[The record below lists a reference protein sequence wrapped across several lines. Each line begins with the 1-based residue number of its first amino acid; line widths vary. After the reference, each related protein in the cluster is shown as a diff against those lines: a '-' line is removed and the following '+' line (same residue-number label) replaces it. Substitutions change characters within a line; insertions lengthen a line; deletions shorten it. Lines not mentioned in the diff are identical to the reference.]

1 MHINARLTFTVTT
14 LLFLLLAAA
23 PQGIKAQTASQMEYE
38 RQQRE
43 YRQQQEQQRQEQ
55 QRQQQLMNEN
65 ARRQQQESS
74 RINAPT
80 GQAPA
85 PAYPGASPQPVPRR
99 QGPPVD
105 VAAAVASAEWE
116 QTGTSLKGESAFY
129 VARSTIRRS
138 GDLVTLWEMID
149 NKAATMIDGKPAF
162 SVRHMMEYDCKGS
175 RRRMLAATAY
185 AGHLG
190 KGTVVG
196 SENFPPP
203 YPWHAVGVDDGCARH
218 SLKLACEKK

>member
-1 MHINARLTFTVTT
+1 MSIRSRLTFTAATM
-14 LLFLLLAAA
+14 LFFLGIS
-23 PQGIKAQTASQMEYE
+23 PQGTKAQTPSQMEYE

-43 YRQQQEQQRQEQ
+43 YWRQQEQQRQEQ

-65 ARRQQQESS
+65 ARRQQEESS
-74 RINAPT
+74 RLNAPA

-85 PAYPGASPQPVPRR
+85 PAYPGASPQSAPRR

-105 VAAAVASAEWE
+105 VAAAVAAAEWE
-116 QTGTSLKGESAFY
+116 QTGTTTKGESAFY
-129 VARSTIRRS
+129 VARSTIQRS
-138 GDLVTLWEMID
+138 GNLARMWEMID
-149 NKAATMIDGKPAF
+149 NKAATMIDGKPVL
-162 SVRHMMEYDCKGS
+162 SIRNLMEYDCKGS

-196 SENFPPP
+196 SESFPPP
-203 YPWHAVGVDDGCARH
+203 YEWHAVGPSDGYAQYN
-218 SLKLACEKK
+218 LKLACEKK